1 MQVLAECGV
10 AATTDV
16 TGLKVKKASMAAISK
31 DKT

>member
-16 TGLKVKKASMAAISK
+16 AGLKVKKASIAAIFKSK
-31 DKT
+31 A